1 MAEYGEWI
9 FRMAEAKEIVTCR
22 LDPEMKADLDEVA
35 AHLDRDRSWVIAD
48 ALRAYLEVYHWQ
60 VEHVRK
66 AVAGADRG
74 EFATEE
80 EVRAAF
86 EDGWA
91 DQA

>member
-1 MAEYGEWI
+1 
-9 FRMAEAKEIVTCR
+9 MAEAKEIVTYR
-22 LDPEMKADLDEVA
+22 LDPQMKADLDEIA

-60 VEHVRK
+60 IDHICK

-80 EVRAAF
+80 EIRAAF
-86 EDGWA
+86 EDR
-91 DQA
+91 

>member
-1 MAEYGEWI
+1 MKKYGAWN
-9 FRMAEAKEIVTCR
+9 FCMAEAKEIVTCR
-22 LDPEMKADLDEVA
+22 LDPETKAALDRVA
-35 AHLDRDRSWVIAD
+35 AHLNRDCSWVIAD

-60 VEHVRK
+60 VEHIRK
-66 AVAGADRG
+66 AVAGANRG

-86 EDGWA
+86 KDGWA